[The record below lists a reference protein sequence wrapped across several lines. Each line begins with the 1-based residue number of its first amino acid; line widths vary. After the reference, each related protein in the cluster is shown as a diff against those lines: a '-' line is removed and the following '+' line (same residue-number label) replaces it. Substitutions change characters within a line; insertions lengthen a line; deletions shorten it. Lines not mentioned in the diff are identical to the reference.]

1 MLHAVKPDPDANKL
15 AYRLHY
21 ETQTAYIKT
30 RDGGKRNAFCKNF
43 IAANSQYAKARV
55 TAMAEDHTSD
65 VSTSVRKAIAYNVFG
80 ASSSAKLSKAD
91 WKPYALI
98 KKMLQTEHKLAKESR
113 DERLECHRGSGGG
126 HRTVLR
132 GDKKGSRIV
141 LI

>member
-21 ETQTAYIKT
+21 ETQTAYIRT

-65 VSTSVRKAIAYNVFG
+65 VSTSVRKAIAYNVFRCEQLRQAVQSRLETVRAHQKD
-80 ASSSAKLSKAD
+80 ASDSSISWPRKAETNG
-91 WKPYALI
+91 WNVTEEVAAVTEQFCAAI
-98 KKMLQTEHKLAKESR
+98 KKGA
-113 DERLECHRGSGGG
+113 GS
-126 HRTVLR
+126 
-132 GDKKGSRIV
+132 S
-141 LI
+141 